1 MSVAER
7 EPEPGPDVTRVVDAR
22 WVRWSRGLLEV
33 GDAQGGVRSLAV
45 PARTLTFVGT
55 FFAPLAEV
63 GAGGRRLAVAARF
76 PEGAT
81 VWIERRGKRTAV
93 AASPSPK
100 PGSLAGGAPAA
111 RRSG

>member
-1 MSVAER
+1 MGVA
-7 EPEPGPDVTRVVDAR
+7 EPEPGPDVTRIADAR

-33 GDAQGGVRSLAV
+33 GDAQGGVRSLVV

-55 FFAPLAEV
+55 FFAPLAES
-63 GAGGRRLAVAARF
+63 GAVGRRLAVAARF
-76 PEGAT
+76 SEGAT

-100 PGSLAGGAPAA
+100 AGALTAGAPDI